1 MRTREK
7 DQKNFTKVG
16 IFISV
21 LTIIVMIIVAS
32 IGKESSLF
40 DSKITIKARVPNVSN
55 LKVGSYVE
63 LKGIRI
69 GTVTDIF
76 IASDDEVEI
85 SMKILNKELRWI
97 KKDSKITISNAGL
110 VGDKYVEIYKGSKEA
125 GAFNPNQDVLLS
137 EEVTDLRKIMNQG
150 DAIAKLTENVL
161 FKLDNILVQI
171 GDGQKIIETFNSMNK
186 SASHMEHITTELK
199 RAQLGEVVNNLN
211 RASSSLD
218 RVLNQVENGPGT
230 MHSLIYDESV
240 HDDMRSVLGGAQ
252 RNKTIKYFIRES
264 IKKSETRKPQED

>member
-32 IGKESSLF
+32 IGKESSIF
-40 DSKITIKARVPNVSN
+40 ESKITIKARVPNVSN

-161 FKLDNILVQI
+161 FKLDNILIQI

-186 SASHMEHITTELK
+186 SASHMEQITTELK

-264 IKKSETRKPQED
+264 IKKSEARKPQED

>member
-1 MRTREK
+1 
-7 DQKNFTKVG
+7 
-16 IFISV
+16 
-21 LTIIVMIIVAS
+21 
-32 IGKESSLF
+32 
-40 DSKITIKARVPNVSN
+40 
-55 LKVGSYVE
+55 
-63 LKGIRI
+63 
-69 GTVTDIF
+69 
-76 IASDDEVEI
+76 
-85 SMKILNKELRWI
+85 MKILNKELRWI

-161 FKLDNILVQI
+161 FKLDNILIQI

-186 SASHMEHITTELK
+186 SASHMEQITTELK

-264 IKKSETRKPQED
+264 IKKSEARKPQED

>member
-32 IGKESSLF
+32 IGKESSIF
-40 DSKITIKARVPNVSN
+40 ESKITLKARVPNVSN

-161 FKLDNILVQI
+161 FKLDNILIQI

-186 SASHMEHITTELK
+186 SASHMEQITTELK

-264 IKKSETRKPQED
+264 IKKSEARKPQED